1 MSNPN
6 YIKNGGSWTNVTNL
20 YSKSGGSWTEAEE
33 AYKRQGGSWV
43 KFYDK
48 YAATT
53 TKFNVRILE
62 FDEESD
68 CACTLL
74 TDLDGE
80 TSGAYQ
86 VWDGQGMTVAV
97 NQYVSD
103 SAYCAKV
110 LSLNATGNPDSYAY
124 GGPYTGCVICAN
136 ENDICAVMDDY
147 GGGGGPGKGPG
158 GFCLLPDM
166 LVKHASGSLVR
177 VEDLKI
183 GDFIHTEDGL
193 TQVESLIKDH
203 PREGY
208 YIIEDELHITNDHP
222 VLVDGQVFRAE
233 HYKGKKEYV
242 EGKVNTIYVGTVGS
256 FFSVFCGNNVYS
268 VNGDYGKN
276 KSK

>member
-1 MSNPN
+1 
-6 YIKNGGSWTNVTNL
+6 
-20 YSKSGGSWTEAEE
+20 
-33 AYKRQGGSWV
+33 
-43 KFYDK
+43 
-48 YAATT
+48 
-53 TKFNVRILE
+53 
-62 FDEESD
+62 
-68 CACTLL
+68 
-74 TDLDGE
+74 
-80 TSGAYQ
+80 
-86 VWDGQGMTVAV
+86 
-97 NQYVSD
+97 
-103 SAYCAKV
+103 
-110 LSLNATGNPDSYAY
+110 
-124 GGPYTGCVICAN
+124 
-136 ENDICAVMDDY
+136 
-147 GGGGGPGKGPG
+147 
-158 GFCLLPDM
+158 M